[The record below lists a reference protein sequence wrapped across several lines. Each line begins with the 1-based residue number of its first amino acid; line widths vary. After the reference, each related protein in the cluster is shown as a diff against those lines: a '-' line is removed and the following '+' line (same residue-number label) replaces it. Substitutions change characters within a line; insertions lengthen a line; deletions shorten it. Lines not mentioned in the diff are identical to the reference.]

1 MGQRQALLLATF
13 LTTFGL
19 VLIGAVAMR
28 LTNNPNPSDGA
39 VLTQTETTP
48 LTTTESTTA
57 TVLTPDEQAVNDLVA
72 SRQAS
77 YEQALAQANAQL
89 QAANEQLAQL
99 QGGLVAPAPDS
110 AAPNVAPAAS
120 PVPVSAD
127 AAGQIALAA
136 APNTTITAAP
146 FLVDFQGTVA
156 YEVAT
161 GAGLLY
167 IDANTGTILFNGA
180 APAPAPQ
187 SPATAPQPSAPA
199 PATSETTTAPSAP
212 AAPAPTSVP
221 SPSTISE
228 AQALDIAVSAVG
240 PGTIDQIKLEEEHGI
255 LIWDVKF
262 TNDNEVRIDAYTGA
276 IVRTRIENDND

>member
-28 LTNNPNPSDGA
+28 LTNNSTADSA
-39 VLTQTETTP
+39 LFTRTETVP
-48 LTTTESTTA
+48 LTTTQSTTA
-57 TVLTPDEQAVNDLVA
+57 TVLTPDEQSVNELVA
-72 SRQAS
+72 SRQLA
-77 YEQALAQANAQL
+77 YEQALSQANAQL
-89 QAANEQLAQL
+89 QVANEQLAQL
-99 QGGLVAPAPDS
+99 QGGLVNPAPAPVVPSDN
-110 AAPNVAPAAS
+110 ATL
-120 PVPVSAD
+120 PVSAD

-146 FLVDFQGTVA
+146 FLVDFQGMVA

-167 IDANTGTILFNGA
+167 IDANTGTVLFNGA
-180 APAPAPQ
+180 APV
-187 SPATAPQPSAPA
+187 TAPQVPVTVPTSAPVSGGTTTTIPDTTPAPTVAPA
-199 PATSETTTAPSAP
+199 PAP
-212 AAPAPTSVP
+212 AA
-221 SPSTISE
+221 SPISE
-228 AQALDIAVSAVG
+228 AQALAIATSVVG
-240 PGTIDQIKLEEEHGI
+240 PGTVDQMKLEEEHGI

-262 TNDNEVRIDAYTGA
+262 TNDNEVRIDAYTGT